1 MSYEN
6 GFLLI
11 SQIGRKNVCISTRLL
26 LRAILGVNLSKF
38 FRGPPGPGALAQAAS
53 CPELV
58 MAAATGRARF
68 AHRWPSAWCAT
79 YTFLANDSLR
89 LSVTAPKNSLLDS
102 PLATTDRQFFNLPQ
116 TF

>member
-26 LRAILGVNLSKF
+26 LRAILGVNL
-38 FRGPPGPGALAQAAS
+38 PGALAQAAS

-68 AHRWPSAWCAT
+68 ARRWPSAWCAT